1 MHLKKR
7 KRQTSFR
14 QSQRLQRDIQPH
26 GGVMSLGQKL
36 YRISCSCQSLADSTG
51 VACRDILEPGGT
63 VTPIVF
69 HQDCRYETT
78 TDPPYA
84 EGMFG
89 LGCRDVDGA
98 GWLSARKETVE
109 DSMFKLALRF
119 PRSLVLGFAAGF
131 TGLFWLPVCAIADS
145 PIRVG
150 VIGLDAHAVAWQ
162 KLLAAADEDS
172 SPALASLRI
181 VAAVPAGSEDI
192 PEKKPRLAAGIEHYR
207 SAGIRLCEKIDELL
221 PLVDAVMILSAD
233 GRAHLDQAR
242 PVIANGKPLFI
253 DKPMAA
259 SVEDAREI
267 FRLAE
272 AQHVPVFSSS
282 SLRFAPKTVAVV
294 RDQTVG
300 SIIGCDAHSPC
311 QTEPH
316 HPDLFWY
323 GIHGVEALFTIMGPG
338 CDSVSRTKTD
348 DTDFVVGRWR
358 DGRIG
363 TFRGHRSGP
372 HSYGATVFGSKGQT
386 AAGTFEGYEPLLAEI
401 TQFFRTGDA
410 PVQPEETLEIL
421 AFMEAADASGAAA
434 GAVVPLQRFGTAA
447 P

>member
-1 MHLKKR
+1 MEIRHWEGNLIKFFSGPLVQGFDQRGLSRYPWCRGYAAFQLCLAKVAAAGRQLNEPVLKVVFAWAAVAS
-7 KRQTSFR
+7 TS
-14 QSQRLQRDIQPH
+14 RLSVK
-26 GGVMSLGQKL
+26 GSF
-36 YRISCSCQSLADSTG
+36 
-51 VACRDILEPGGT
+51 EP
-63 VTPIVF
+63 
-69 HQDCRYETT
+69 
-78 TDPPYA
+78 
-84 EGMFG
+84 
-89 LGCRDVDGA
+89 
-98 GWLSARKETVE
+98 RKEIVGG
-109 DSMFKLALRF
+109 SMVGSAFRSPRLRF
-119 PRSLVLGFAAGF
+119 WGLVTGFV
-131 TGLFWLPVCAIADS
+131 GLLWLPAYAVADQ

-162 KLLAAADEDS
+162 KLLATAAEDDS
-172 SPALASLRI
+172 SPTLASLQI

-192 PEKKPRLAAGIEHYR
+192 PEKIPRLAAGIEHYR
-207 SAGIRLCEKIDELL
+207 SEGIRLCDEIEELL

-259 SVEDAREI
+259 SVAEAREI
-267 FRLAE
+267 FRLAKE
-272 AQHVPVFSSS
+272 QHVPVFSSS
-282 SLRFAPKTVAVV
+282 SLRFAPQTVAVV

-300 SIIGCDAHSPC
+300 DIIGCDAHSPC

-348 DTDFVVGRWR
+348 DTDVVVGRWR

-372 HSYGATVFGSKGQT
+372 HSYGATVFGLKGQA
-386 AAGTFEGYEPLLAEI
+386 AAGRFEGYEPLLTEI
-401 TQFFRTGDA
+401 VRFYRTGVA
-410 PVQPEETLEIL
+410 PVQPAETLEVL

-434 GAVVPLQRFGTAA
+434 GAAIPLHDFGISE